1 MLPAGTPLGVYI
13 FMYEI
18 CSILYP
24 ESCSTAISTIDVMDY
39 SLGVAASADS
49 GALVNSV
56 G

>member
-1 MLPAGTPLGVYI
+1 
-13 FMYEI
+13 MYEI

-39 SLGVAASADS
+39 SLGVYANADS
-49 GALVNSV
+49 GTLVNNI